1 MTEKKLRKTMGTF
14 NVIGR
19 AQIYE
24 NTFVNE
30 TSESGFDYARFSMS
44 IDAGKHGRPTVQ
56 GMGGYFP
63 SNPYPINVFINGNK
77 EEIAWELRNEEEVL
91 KKIPDFQKITV
102 GVNKDENDKTI
113 YNSYL
118 SWYDAVDELRDLEHG
133 SVVNVRGNI
142 VYKEYN
148 GNTQAKLEVTS
159 VVLSS
164 KTEEDFRVFFQQNVV
179 IDSTDCFD
187 KSRFKD
193 DKEIDIKAYVFDYEK
208 GIGIRP
214 FIHKY
219 KLSAEE
225 VGTDKF
231 KAIVGFMT
239 PKKGQIIEVGVQGR
253 FLIGSSKRKATLDD
267 YGDEIKALVEAGYMD
282 ESELLDKEVTD
293 GNKSND
299 WYING
304 LQIRKIKKEGQPD
317 KLDVVK
323 VVGKYTAEDLILP
336 VKEEEV
342 NNISSDDLD
351 LGELNLEDLGDLVLD

>member
-1 MTEKKLRKTMGTF
+1 MTEERKVKKTMGTF

-24 NTFVNE
+24 NTFVNDS
-30 TSESGFDYARFSMS
+30 SESGFDYARFSMS

-63 SNPYPINVFINGNK
+63 SNPYPINVFIKGTK
-77 EEIAWELRNEEEVL
+77 EEIAWDLRNEEEVL
-91 KKIPDFQKITV
+91 KKIPDFQKITI
-102 GVNKDENDKTI
+102 GVTKDENDKTI

-118 SWYDAVDELRDLEHG
+118 SWYDAMDELRNLEDK

-142 VYKEYN
+142 VYQEYN
-148 GNTQAKLEVTS
+148 GNTQPKLEVTS
-159 VVLSS
+159 IVLSN
-164 KTEEDFRVFFQQNVV
+164 KEEEDFRVFFQQNIV
-179 IDSTDCFD
+179 IDSSDCFD
-187 KSRFKD
+187 KSRLKD
-193 DKEIDIKAYVFDYEK
+193 DKEIDVKAYVFDYEK

-214 FIHKY
+214 FIQKY

-225 VGTDKF
+225 IGVDKF

-239 PKKGQIIEVGVQGR
+239 PKKGQIVEVGVQGR
-253 FLIGSSKRKATLDD
+253 FMIGSSKRKATLDD

-323 VVGKYTAEDLILP
+323 VVGSYLPEDLIMP
-336 VKEEEV
+336 VKEQEQADD
-342 NNISSDDLD
+342 SSDID
-351 LGELNLEDLGDLVLD
+351 LGDIDLGDLGDIVLD